1 MRKRV
6 FYIKT
11 LTILF
16 IFQCLMFSSDF
27 SGSQAY
33 AEDSRISREAID
45 ILSRTGQAMAEV
57 VAVVRPAVVNISTTR
72 TIKTPGLSHPYFDD
86 PFFKRFFGDDFN
98 NMRKKR
104 EHKTANL
111 GSGVIVDKNGF
122 ILTNNHVI
130 KGADEIIIK
139 LSDRR
144 EFRGKVV
151 GTDPKT
157 DIAVIKIDAERLP
170 VVRWGDSDKLRVG
183 ETVIAVGNPFG
194 LNQTVTSGIVSATG
208 RANVG
213 IADYEDFIQTDAAIN
228 PGNSGGAL
236 VNIRGEIIGINTAIF
251 STSGGYQGIGFAIPS
266 NMARSVMENLVKK
279 GKVIRGWL
287 GITVQQL
294 TPELS
299 KQFNL
304 KDEKG
309 VLVADVAEQSPAYKA
324 GIKRGDVIVEFEGRE
339 INDPATIRNI
349 AANLP
354 PGKEATVK
362 LITNGSLKMAKV
374 FIAELPSERQK
385 MTAEYVNPLRTVH
398 VQNISN
404 DLRRSLKIPKNTNGV
419 IITRIE
425 QGSPADDLLKK
436 NDIIMEINKKKIS
449 NLKQYNALISGIRS
463 SQMITLLV
471 FRNGASI
478 YLTLPAK

>member
-362 LITNGSLKMAKV
+362 LITNGSLKTAKV
-374 FIAELPSERQK
+374 LIAELPSERQK
-385 MTAEYVNPLRTVH
+385 MPAEYVNPLRTVH

-471 FRNGASI
+471 FRNGASV